1 MCIRDSYKDE
11 TINSIT
17 EETTREELSKLGIKK
32 YNSGICYYEADIKTT
47 LESQTTVSIMRN
59 NWYKLTV
66 KNIKEIGHPTPAK
79 DPEDKDTKLVVE
91 TTINPWTIQINDF
104 DL

>member
-1 MCIRDSYKDE
+1 
-11 TINSIT
+11 
-17 EETTREELSKLGIKK
+17 
-32 YNSGICYYEADIKTT
+32 
-47 LESQTTVSIMRN
+47 MRN